1 MRGFARFRLLK
12 VLSLL
17 CLVQLAVAG
26 ERNPLVVPMTNSG
39 YSIAECIQSA
49 ANFYEV
55 SDALLYVI
63 AMQESEMNPLALNKN
78 PTSEDIGIM
87 QINSRW
93 LPTLNARAGLTKAD
107 LFDPCVNIHV
117 GAWVLRGNLNRYG
130 PTWRAVGAYHA
141 SSKRPDLRE
150 RYAVKIRKTL
160 SKLMGTDS

>member
-1 MRGFARFRLLK
+1 MRWLTIYRWLNAGF
-12 VLSLL
+12 LL
-17 CLVQLAVAG
+17 CLAQLVTAG

-39 YSIAECIQSA
+39 HSIAECIQSA
-49 ANFYEV
+49 ANFYKV

-93 LPTLNARAGLTKAD
+93 LPTLNAKAGLTRAD

-150 RYAVKIRKTL
+150 RYAVKIRNAL
-160 SKLMGTDS
+160 SKLVGTDS